1 MGFCV
6 IVKAVQIAMLTLEQF
21 LRDTSTKGEAINLMF
36 EERLFGLVE
45 MVHKVADMF
54 TAEGIPYEII
64 GGMAVAMQIELV
76 DRDQVMLTR
85 DVDLMIDR
93 SDFERIREAAPRH
106 GFHYRHAAGLDM
118 LLYGD
123 EKKAIRGV
131 HLLFSGEKVRPN
143 QTPNPPLTPERI
155 TVHGKDVSIVP
166 VADLVRM
173 KLNSYRDK
181 DRVHVRAMDA
191 VGLITADV
199 EGSLPADLHSRLQH
213 IRSTE

>member
-1 MGFCV
+1 
-6 IVKAVQIAMLTLEQF
+6 MLTFEQF
-21 LRDTSTKGEAINLMF
+21 LHDTTSKGDAINLMF
-36 EERLFGLVE
+36 EQRLFGLVE
-45 MVHKVADMF
+45 ILHQVEDMF

-64 GGMAVAMQIELV
+64 GGMAVAAQIERV

-93 SDFERIREAAPRH
+93 SHFERVKEAAPRH

-118 LLYGD
+118 LLHGD

-131 HLLFSGEKVRPN
+131 HLLFSNERVRPN
-143 QTPNPPLTPERI
+143 QTPNPSLAPERI
-155 TVHGKDVSIVP
+155 TLYGKEVLIVP

-181 DRVHVRAMDA
+181 DRVHIRAMDA

-199 EGSLPADLHSRLQH
+199 ERGLPADLHSRLQH
-213 IRSTE
+213 VRTTE

>member
-1 MGFCV
+1 
-6 IVKAVQIAMLTLEQF
+6 VKAVKTENCMLTLEQF
-21 LRDTSTKGEAINLMF
+21 LRDTATRGGAINLMF

-45 MVHKVADMF
+45 ILHQVADMF

-64 GGMAVAMQIELV
+64 GGMAVAAQIERV

-93 SDFERIREAAPRH
+93 SHFERVKEAAPRH
-106 GFHYRHAAGLDM
+106 GFRYRHAAGLDM
-118 LLYGD
+118 LLHGD

-131 HLLFSGEKVRPN
+131 HLLFSCENVRPT
-143 QTPNPPLTPERI
+143 QTPNPSLAPERI
-155 TVHGKDVSIVP
+155 TLYGKQVSVVP

-173 KLNSYRDK
+173 KLNSNRDK
-181 DRVHVRAMDA
+181 DRVHVRALDS
-191 VGLITADV
+191 VGLITPDV
-199 EGSLPADLHSRLQH
+199 EGVLPADLHSRLQH

>member
-1 MGFCV
+1 
-6 IVKAVQIAMLTLEQF
+6 MLTLEQF
-21 LRDTSTKGEAINLMF
+21 LRDTATKGGAINLMF

-45 MVHKVADMF
+45 ILHKVADMF
-54 TAEGIPYEII
+54 AAEGIPYEII
-64 GGMAVAMQIELV
+64 GGMAVAAHLERV

-93 SDFERIREAAPRH
+93 SDFERVKEAAPRH

-118 LLYGD
+118 LLHGD

-131 HLLFSGEKVRPN
+131 HLLFSSEEVRPN
-143 QTPNPPLTPERI
+143 QTPNPPLAPERI
-155 TVHGKDVSIVP
+155 TIYGKEVSIIP

-191 VGLITADV
+191 VGLITPDV
-199 EGSLPADLHSRLQH
+199 ERALPADLHSRLQH
-213 IRSTE
+213 VRTTE

>member
-1 MGFCV
+1 
-6 IVKAVQIAMLTLEQF
+6 MLTLEQF
-21 LRDTSTKGEAINLMF
+21 LRDTATKGAAINLMF

-45 MVHKVADMF
+45 ILHKVADMF
-54 TAEGIPYEII
+54 SAEGIPYEII
-64 GGMAVAMQIELV
+64 GGMAVAAHLERV

-93 SDFERIREAAPRH
+93 SDFETVKEAAPRH

-118 LLYGD
+118 LLHGD

-131 HLLFSGEKVRPN
+131 HLLFTSEKVKSD
-143 QTPNPPLTPERI
+143 QTPNPPLAPERI
-155 TVHGKDVSIVP
+155 RLYGKDVSIVP

-181 DRVHVRAMDA
+181 DRVHVRALDA
-191 VGLITADV
+191 VGLITPDV
-199 EGSLPADLHSRLQH
+199 ERALPADLHSRLEH
-213 IRSTE
+213 IRTTE